1 MMVLFL
7 YVPIL
12 LSLSISFLIHVFKK
26 HIHLFLLDC
35 VTTFNST
42 NTMTNHNYKLHP
54 NSPPTIMHM
63 HVPDSPPP
71 PNQIG
76 FIEDVGEGIEG
87 LVTCTKSLASFQS
100 IDVSG
105 EIDDND
111 NNDDEED
118 EDNCWRKTR
127 VAEGRGIFPPPLSSL
142 NGNGQPSFILVPV
155 RKNGRLQLTKVRIKR
170 PKILYATRQDG
181 RLRLLLVPDQC
192 VEDNAQEEEHEQ
204 ELVDD
209 TEEEDMRL
217 VESMGEEEEDDE
229 VVEEIISYDSEE
241 KDVRIGELKFP
252 NERSRKCHEVLNHIQ
267 SHHHHGH
274 GSHHHHLHMY
284 GFSIA

>member
-26 HIHLFLLDC
+26 HIHLFILDR

-127 VAEGRGIFPPPLSSL
+127 VAEGRGNFPPPLSSL

-155 RKNGRLQLTKVRIKR
+155 RKNGRLQLSKVRIKK

-181 RLRLLLVPDQC
+181 RLKLFLVPDQC
-192 VEDNAQEEEHEQ
+192 VKDNAQE
-204 ELVDD
+204 
-209 TEEEDMRL
+209 
-217 VESMGEEEEDDE
+217 
-229 VVEEIISYDSEE
+229 
-241 KDVRIGELKFP
+241 IG
-252 NERSRKCHEVLNHIQ
+252 RAHV
-267 SHHHHGH
+267 
-274 GSHHHHLHMY
+274 
-284 GFSIA
+284 

>member
-1 MMVLFL
+1 MVFFL

-12 LSLSISFLIHVFKK
+12 LSLSFSFLLHVFKK
-26 HIHLFLLDC
+26 HIHISLLDL

-42 NTMTNHNYKLHP
+42 NIMIDNYKLY
-54 NSPPTIMHM
+54 
-63 HVPDSPPP
+63 

-76 FIEDVGEGIEG
+76 FIEDVSEGIEG
-87 LVTCTKSLASFQS
+87 FMTCTKNLGFQS
-100 IDVSG
+100 IDISDK
-105 EIDDND
+105 IDDND
-111 NNDDEED
+111 NNNDDED

-127 VAEGRGIFPPPLSSL
+127 VTEGKGNFPPPLSSL

-155 RKNGRLQLTKVRIKR
+155 RKNGRLQLSKVRIKK

-181 RLRLLLVPDQC
+181 RLKLFLVPDQC
-192 VEDNAQEEEHEQ
+192 VKDNAQEDEKEQEQ

-209 TEEEDMRL
+209 MEEHTEEEEGMMI
-217 VESMGEEEEDDE
+217 VESMEEEEEEDDDE
-229 VVEEIISYDSEE
+229 VVEEITYYEQ
-241 KDVRIGELKFP
+241 KDFRIGEWKFP

-267 SHHHHGH
+267 SHHHHHGH
-274 GSHHHHLHMY
+274 GSHHHLHMY